1 MTNGGD
7 QEMTLLTDLV
17 EITLRS
23 LFVSGVASVIAAAF
37 GIPVGVLIGLRKFRG
52 RSYVKGIF
60 NGLMAMPTVALGL
73 LLYLAFSNA
82 GPLGF
87 LQILYSPFAIILGQS
102 ILIFPLIVS
111 ISSETVEA
119 IDPSIRELSLTL
131 GADERGALASVLR
144 ESFGGIIL
152 AVSAAF
158 SRAISE
164 LGVALMLG
172 GNIESLT
179 RVLTTSIALET
190 TRGEIAL
197 GVGLTVVLLSLM
209 VLFNVLL
216 RVAEKRLGWWL
227 WE

>member
-1 MTNGGD
+1 MRGRRMSL
-7 QEMTLLTDLV
+7 EIEIL

-23 LFVSGVASVIAAAF
+23 LFVSSLAALLAAGI
-37 GIPVGVLIGLRKFRG
+37 GIPIGVLIGLRKFRG
-52 RSYVKGIF
+52 RSHLKGVV
-60 NGLMAMPTVALGL
+60 NGLMALPTVALGL
-73 LLYLAFSNA
+73 LLYLVFSNA

-87 LQILYSPFAIILGQS
+87 LHVLYSPLAIIIGQS
-102 ILIFPLIVS
+102 ILIFPIIVS
-111 ISSETVEA
+111 ISTETVESV
-119 IDPSIRELSLTL
+119 DPSIRELALTL
-131 GADERGALASVLR
+131 GADERGAFASVIR
-144 ESFGGIIL
+144 ESMGGIIL

-172 GNIESLT
+172 GNIQGLT

-197 GVGLTVVLLSLM
+197 GLGLTAVLLSLM
-209 VLFNVLL
+209 LAFNILL
-216 RVAEKRLGWWL
+216 RIAEKRVRWWL